1 MPTGR
6 GLQQFKTGLF
16 SGETSAGKRLL
27 NCASTDMKMKQMLP
41 STKRLCLS
49 IAALLMLSIVQN
61 AQARDLA
68 AEPNRSLQ
76 ALAFARY
83 PGSHDNGDLFNQ
95 SRPVAI
101 LIDASLPGLYK
112 RAELLAVRDRDES
125 ARPKYY
131 LLAVGGD
138 GTVLAEVI
146 GRYLEAAQQMDDIPA
161 SSLAI
166 TPANDKFHFAG
177 EVRTGATPAFIY
189 RITPKRSGAGLLNG
203 QLWMDSRTGAEL
215 VLSGH
220 VHETALD
227 RWLRGYRA

>member
-1 MPTGR
+1 MGR
-6 GLQQFKTGLF
+6 GLQQFETGVF
-16 SGETSAGKRLL
+16 SGETSAGKWLL
-27 NCASTDMKMKQMLP
+27 NCASTDMNMKQMLP

-101 LIDASLPGLYK
+101 SIDASLPGLYK

-161 SSLAI
+161 CSLAI
-166 TPANDKFHFAG
+166 TPANYKFRFAG
-177 EVRTGATPAFIY
+177 EVRTGTTPAFIY